1 MSEVKI
7 ENVSKK
13 FGNTNAVSNLS
24 FTVKDGEF
32 VVVLGPT
39 GAGKTTT
46 LRLIAGLEQTD
57 EGKIFINNKDATRF
71 QPAQRDVA
79 FVFQQYSLYPNYT
92 VYDNLAFP
100 LRSPLRS
107 LSKGEID
114 QIVRDIAKTLHI
126 EDKLTNKAT
135 HLSGGEMQ
143 RVAIGRALVRKPNIF
158 LMDEPLSS
166 LDAKLREELRLELKN
181 IQVQL
186 GATLLFVTHDH
197 VEATTMADRIGVLK
211 EGELIQI
218 DTPEKIYN
226 DPNSVYVATKLG
238 SPKINVIP
246 SRLLNIELPAKVEY
260 AAFRPENVSLDHK
273 GTLDA
278 RIETIQNLGVEGIV
292 TMNLMGE
299 MIRAV
304 VKPDSLSMLNKD
316 VKIAV
321 RKEDMLFFD
330 KQSQRVYL

>member
-13 FGNTNAVSNLS
+13 FGNTTAVSNLS

-57 EGKIFINNKDATRF
+57 EGKIFIDNEDATRF

-107 LSKGEID
+107 LSKVEID

-246 SRLLNIELPAKVEY
+246 SRLLNIELPATVEY
-260 AAFRPENVSLDHK
+260 AAFRPENVSLDQK

-304 VKPDSLSMLNKD
+304 VKPGSLSMLNKD
-316 VKIAV
+316 IKIAV
-321 RKEDMLFFD
+321 RKEDMLFFN

>member
-1 MSEVKI
+1 MSEVKV

-13 FGNTNAVSNLS
+13 FGDINAVSNLS

-32 VVVLGPT
+32 VVLLGPT

-46 LRLIAGLEQTD
+46 LRLIAGLEQAD
-57 EGKIFINNKDATRF
+57 EGKIFIGNEDATQF

-92 VYDNLAFP
+92 VYNNLAFP

-107 LSKGEID
+107 LSKEQID
-114 QIVRDIAKTLHI
+114 KTVRDIAKTLHI
-126 EDKLTNKAT
+126 EDKLKNKAT

-143 RVAIGRALVRKPNIF
+143 RVALGRALVRKPNIF

-181 IQVQL
+181 IQIQL

-218 DTPEKIYN
+218 DPPEKIYN
-226 DPNSVYVATKLG
+226 DPNSVYVATRLG

-246 SRLLNIELPAKVEY
+246 SRLLKIDLPAKVEY
-260 AAFRPENVSLDHK
+260 AAFRPENVSLNSK
-273 GTLDA
+273 GVLGG
-278 RIETIQNLGVEGIV
+278 RVETIQNLGVEEIV
-292 TMNLMGE
+292 TMSFMGE
-299 MIRAV
+299 MVRAV
-304 VKPDSLSMLNKD
+304 VKPESLSRSSKD
-316 VKIAV
+316 VKFTV

-330 KQSQRVYL
+330 KESQRVYL

>member
-1 MSEVKI
+1 MSEVKL
-7 ENVSKK
+7 ESVSKK
-13 FGNTNAVSNLS
+13 FEDTTAVSNLS
-24 FTVKDGEF
+24 FTVNDGEF
-32 VVVLGPT
+32 FVLLGPT

-46 LRLIAGLEQTD
+46 LRLIAGLEQAD
-57 EGKIFINNKDATRF
+57 AGKIFIGDEDVTQS

-92 VYDNLAFP
+92 VYNNLAFP

-107 LSKGEID
+107 LSKD
-114 QIVRDIAKTLHI
+114 QIDKTVRDIAKTLHI
-126 EDKLTNKAT
+126 EDKLKNKAT

-143 RVAIGRALVRKPNIF
+143 RVALGRALVREPNIF

-197 VEATTMADRIGVLK
+197 VEATTMADRIGIIK

-218 DTPEKIYN
+218 DPPEKIYN

-246 SRLLNIELPAKVEY
+246 SRLLNMELPANVEY
-260 AAFRPENVSLDHK
+260 AAFRPEKVSLNSK

-278 RIETIQNLGVEGIV
+278 RIETIQNLGVEEIV
-292 TMNLMGE
+292 SMSFRGE
-299 MIRAV
+299 VIRAV
-304 VKPDSLSMLNKD
+304 VKPESISKSDKD
-316 VKIAV
+316 IKIAIQ
-321 RKEDMLFFD
+321 KDDMLFFD
-330 KQSQRVYL
+330 KESQRVYL

>member
-7 ENVSKK
+7 ENISKK
-13 FGNTNAVSNLS
+13 FGDTDAVSNLS
-24 FTVKDGEF
+24 FTIKDGEF
-32 VVVLGPT
+32 VVLLGPT

-46 LRLIAGLEQTD
+46 LRLIAGLEDPD
-57 EGKIFINNKDATRF
+57 EGKIFINNEDVTES

-92 VYDNLAFP
+92 VYNNLAFP

-107 LSKGEID
+107 LSKEQID
-114 QIVRDIAKTLHI
+114 KIVRDIAKTLHI
-126 EDKLTNKAT
+126 EDKLKNKAT

-143 RVAIGRALVRKPNIF
+143 RVAIGRALVREPNIF

-197 VEATTMADRIGVLK
+197 VEATTMADRIGVLN

-218 DTPEKIYN
+218 DPPEKIYN
-226 DPNSVYVATKLG
+226 DPNSVYVATRLG
-238 SPKINVIP
+238 SPKINVVP
-246 SRLLNIELPAKVEY
+246 SGLLHMELPDQVAYV
-260 AAFRPENVSLDHK
+260 AFRPENVSLNSE
-273 GTLDA
+273 GTFGA
-278 RIETIQNLGVEGIV
+278 RVETIQNLGVEEIV
-292 TMNLMGE
+292 TMNFMDE
-299 MIRAV
+299 MVRAV
-304 VKPDSLSMLNKD
+304 VKPESLSRTSKD
-316 VKIAV
+316 VKFTV

-330 KQSQRVYL
+330 NKSQRVYL

>member
-1 MSEVKI
+1 MSEVKL

-13 FGNTNAVSNLS
+13 FGDTNAVSNLS
-24 FTVKDGEF
+24 FTVKDGELF
-32 VVVLGPT
+32 VLLGPT

-46 LRLIAGLEQTD
+46 LRLIAGLEQAD
-57 EGKIFINNKDATRF
+57 GGKIFIDNEDVTQF

-92 VYDNLAFP
+92 VYNNLAFP

-126 EDKLTNKAT
+126 EDKLENKAT

-143 RVAIGRALVRKPNIF
+143 RVALGRALVREPNIF

-197 VEATTMADRIGVLK
+197 VEATTMADRIGIIK
-211 EGELIQI
+211 EGELVQI
-218 DTPEKIYN
+218 DPPEKIYD
-226 DPNSVYVATKLG
+226 DPNSIYVATKLG

-246 SRLLNIELPAKVEY
+246 SRLLNIDIPDTVEY
-260 AAFRPENVSLDHK
+260 AAFRPEKVSLDRM
-273 GTLDA
+273 GTLAA
-278 RIETIQNLGVEGIV
+278 RIETIQNLGVEEIV
-292 TMNLMGE
+292 SMSFLGE
-299 MIRAV
+299 VIRAV
-304 VKPDSLSMLNKD
+304 VKPESISKSDKD
-316 VKIAV
+316 VKITIL
-321 RKEDMLFFD
+321 KDDMLFFD
-330 KQSQRVYL
+330 KESQRVYL

>member
-7 ENVSKK
+7 ENLSKK
-13 FGNTNAVSNLS
+13 FGDTNAVSNLS

-32 VVVLGPT
+32 VVLLGPT

-46 LRLIAGLEQTD
+46 LRLIAGLEQAD
-57 EGKIFINNKDATRF
+57 GGKIFIANQDVTQF

-114 QIVRDIAKTLHI
+114 QSVRDIAKTLHI

-143 RVAIGRALVRKPNIF
+143 RVALGRALVRKPNIF

-246 SRLLNIELPAKVEY
+246 SRLLNIELPAGVEY
-260 AAFRPENVSLDHK
+260 AAFRPENVSLDPK
-273 GTLDA
+273 GPLDA
-278 RIETIQNLGVEGIV
+278 RIETIQNLGVEEV
-292 TMNLMGE
+292 VSMSFMGE
-299 MIRAV
+299 IIRAV
-304 VKPDSLSMLNKD
+304 VKPGSISKSNKD
-316 VKIAV
+316 VKITV
-321 RKEDMLFFD
+321 REGDMLFFN
-330 KQSQRVYL
+330 KQSERVYL

>member
-7 ENVSKK
+7 ENVSKQ
-13 FGNTNAVSNLS
+13 FGEINAVSNLS
-24 FTVKDGEF
+24 FTVNDGEF
-32 VVVLGPT
+32 VVLLGPT

-46 LRLIAGLEQTD
+46 LRLIAGLEQAD
-57 EGKIFINNKDATRF
+57 EGKIFIGNEDVTQA

-79 FVFQQYSLYPNYT
+79 FVFQEYSLYPNYT
-92 VYDNLAFP
+92 VYNNLAFP

-107 LSKGEID
+107 LSKD
-114 QIVRDIAKTLHI
+114 QIDKTVRDIAKTLHI
-126 EDKLTNKAT
+126 EDKLKNKAT

-143 RVAIGRALVRKPNIF
+143 RVALGRALVREPNIF

-197 VEATTMADRIGVLK
+197 VEATTMADRIGIIK

-218 DTPEKIYN
+218 DPPEKIYN

-246 SRLLNIELPAKVEY
+246 SRLLNMELPDNVEY
-260 AAFRPENVSLDHK
+260 AAFRPEKVSLNSK
-273 GTLDA
+273 GTLDV
-278 RIETIQNLGVEGIV
+278 RIETIQNLGVEEIV
-292 TMNLMGE
+292 SMSFMGE
-299 MIRAV
+299 VIRAV
-304 VKPDSLSMLNKD
+304 VKPESISKSDKD
-316 VKIAV
+316 IKITIQ
-321 RKEDMLFFD
+321 KDDMLFFD

>member
-1 MSEVKI
+1 MSQVKI
-7 ENVSKK
+7 KNVSKK
-13 FGNTNAVSNLS
+13 FGDTNAVSNLS
-24 FTVKDGEF
+24 FTVQDGEF
-32 VVVLGPT
+32 VVLLGPT

-46 LRLIAGLEQTD
+46 LRLIAGLEQAD
-57 EGKIFINNKDATRF
+57 EGRIFIGNQDVTLF
-71 QPAQRDVA
+71 QPAKRDVA

-107 LSKGEID
+107 LSKKKID

-126 EDKLTNKAT
+126 EDKLPNKAT

-211 EGELIQI
+211 EGELIQF
-218 DTPEKIYN
+218 DPPEKIYN

-260 AAFRPENVSLDHK
+260 AAFRPENVSLDRK

-278 RIETIQNLGVEGIV
+278 QIETIQNLGVEEV
-292 TMNLMGE
+292 VSMSCMGE
-299 MIRAV
+299 IIRAV
-304 VKPDSLSMLNKD
+304 VKPDSLSRSHKG

-321 RKEDMLFFD
+321 RQEDMLFFD
-330 KQSQRVYL
+330 KKSQRVYL

>member
-13 FGNTNAVSNLS
+13 FGDTNAVSNLS

-32 VVVLGPT
+32 VVLLGPT

-46 LRLIAGLEQTD
+46 LRLIAGLEEAD
-57 EGKIFINNKDATRF
+57 AGKIFIGDKDATQF

-92 VYDNLAFP
+92 VYNNLAFP

-107 LSKGEID
+107 LSKKKID
-114 QIVRDIAKTLHI
+114 KIVRDIAKTLHI
-126 EDKLTNKAT
+126 EDKLKNKAT

-143 RVAIGRALVRKPNIF
+143 RVAIGRALVREPNIF

-211 EGELIQI
+211 EGELVQI
-218 DTPEKIYN
+218 DPPEKIYN
-226 DPNSVYVATKLG
+226 DPNSIYVANKLG

-246 SRLLNIELPAKVEY
+246 SRLLDIDLPAQVEY
-260 AAFRPENVSLDHK
+260 AAFRPEKVSLNSK
-273 GTLDA
+273 GTLGG
-278 RIETIQNLGVEGIV
+278 RVETIQNLGVEEIV
-292 TMNLMGE
+292 TMSFMGE
-299 MIRAV
+299 MVRAV
-304 VKPDSLSMLNKD
+304 VKPESLSRSSKD
-316 VKIAV
+316 VTFTV
-321 RKEDMLFFD
+321 RKENMLFFD
-330 KQSQRVYL
+330 NKSQRVYL

>member
-13 FGNTNAVSNLS
+13 FGDINAVSNLS

-32 VVVLGPT
+32 FVLLGPT

-46 LRLIAGLEQTD
+46 LRLIAGLEQAD
-57 EGKIFINNKDATRF
+57 EGKIFIGNEDVTQS

-92 VYDNLAFP
+92 VYNNLAFP

-114 QIVRDIAKTLHI
+114 RIVRDMAKTLHI

-143 RVAIGRALVRKPNIF
+143 RVALGRALVRKPNIF

-246 SRLLNIELPAKVEY
+246 SKLINIELPAKVEF
-260 AAFRPENVSLDHK
+260 AAFRPESVSLGGE

-278 RIETIQNLGVEGIV
+278 RIETIQNLGVEEIV
-292 TMNLMGE
+292 SMRFMGE
-299 MIRAV
+299 VIRAV
-304 VKPDSLSMLNKD
+304 VKPESLSRSDRD

-321 RKEDMLFFD
+321 RKDDMLFFD
-330 KQSQRVYL
+330 KESQRVYL